1 MGRLKCFKAYDIRG
15 QVGEDLTEA
24 FAYGLGR
31 AAAAEL
37 SAAQVVIGRDVRASS
52 PALSEALA
60 RGLQSAGCGVLDLG
74 LCGTEEVYFA
84 TDHYRA
90 QGGIIVTASHN
101 PIGDNGF
108 KLVGAGAAPLPE
120 AQFRAIEARL
130 AEGTGRAASAPG
142 SYRAVDCRAAYVAR
156 VLSFVEPATLA
167 PLHLFA
173 NGGHGAA
180 GPTLDAV
187 VAGLEAQGAPLR
199 VTRGHHAPDPAFPA
213 GIPNPMLPEN
223 QPLTGAPT
231 RAAGA
236 DLGVA
241 WDGDFDRCFFFD
253 HTGAFVP
260 GEYVVAVLAQAM
272 LARTPRARIVH
283 DARVA
288 WNTQRVVRTAGG
300 VPVMGQTGHALMK
313 ALMRAQG
320 AVYGGELSAHHYFRD
335 FMYCDSGMIPWLLML
350 AQISAS
356 GQSLQQ
362 SCAEM
367 RARHPSS
374 GEINFR
380 VADADRAVAEVLAR
394 LGPDAVGIDQTDGLS
409 LSFAE
414 WRANLR
420 RSNTEALLRLNVEA
434 RDDADLVAAQ
444 VARITEILRPFAA
457 QDAAQ

>member
-1 MGRLKCFKAYDIRG
+1 MSRLNCFKAYDIRG
-15 QVGEDLTEA
+15 QVGADLTEG

-31 AAAAEL
+31 ATAAEL
-37 SAAQVVIGRDVRASS
+37 GAHRMVIGRDVRASS
-52 PALSEALA
+52 PVLSSALA
-60 RGLQSAGCGVLDLG
+60 RGLQSGGVDVLDLG

-90 QGGIIVTASHN
+90 QGGVMVTASHN
-101 PIGDNGF
+101 PIADNGF
-108 KLVGAGAAPLPE
+108 KLVGPGAAPLSD
-120 AQFRAIEARL
+120 AQFRAIEARV
-130 AEGTGRAASAPG
+130 AADPGRGTTAPG
-142 SYRAVDCRAAYVAR
+142 TYREVSCRPAYVDR
-156 VLSFVEPATLA
+156 VLSFVDPGSLA

-180 GPTLDAV
+180 GPTFDAV
-187 VAGLEAQGAPLR
+187 IEGMQGQGALLT
-199 VTRGHHAPDPAFPA
+199 VTRAYHTPDPSFPA

-223 QPLTGAPT
+223 QPLTGEGT

-253 HTGAFVP
+253 HDGAFVP
-260 GEYVVAVLAQAM
+260 GEYVVAALAQSM
-272 LARTPRARIVH
+272 LAQNPGARIVH

-288 WNTQRVVRTAGG
+288 WNTQRVVRAGGG

-313 ALMRAQG
+313 SRMRVEG
-320 AVYGGELSAHHYFRD
+320 AIYGGELSAHHYFRD

-350 AQISAS
+350 AQISTT

-362 SCAEM
+362 SFAEM
-367 RARHPSS
+367 RALHPSS

-380 VADADRAVAEVLAR
+380 VADPERAVAAVLGE
-394 LGPDAVGIDQTDGLS
+394 LGPQAVEIDHTDGLS
-409 LSFAE
+409 LSFGQ

-434 RDDADLVAAQ
+434 RGDADLVAEQ
-444 VARITEILRPFAA
+444 VARITALLRPFAEG
-457 QDAAQ
+457 